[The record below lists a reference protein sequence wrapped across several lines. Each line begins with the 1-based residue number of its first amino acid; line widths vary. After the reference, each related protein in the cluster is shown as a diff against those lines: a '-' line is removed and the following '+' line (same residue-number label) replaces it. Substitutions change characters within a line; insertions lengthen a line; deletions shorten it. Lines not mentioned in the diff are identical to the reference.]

1 MSVLSS
7 LLSAYARLP
16 DAPPMGMSREKIG
29 AVMALNPDGTV
40 AGLHDVRDL
49 SGKKPAPARLQVPQ
63 PVKRTAGISP
73 NFLWDKT
80 AYALGV
86 TAGTGKRT
94 ADEHAAFRARHA
106 DWLAGSDDEG
116 LLAFTRF
123 LDRWR
128 PEDFTWDATLL
139 DQNVIFVLESDRMAR
154 IWLHDRPAARALW
167 DDLRGAAGGGAVR
180 CLASGRR
187 GPVARLH
194 PSIKGVW
201 GAQSAGA
208 SLVSFNLDA
217 FTSYGHEQGD
227 NAPVSEE
234 SAFAYTAALNRL
246 LAKGSGNRVQVGD
259 ASVVFWA
266 DTDDAMAAA
275 AANAMFAGYVEANP
289 AEEDAAAAR
298 DIALKLERIRK
309 GAPLAEV
316 EPALAAGVRF
326 TVLGLAPNAA
336 RLSVRFLVQ
345 DSFDH
350 IAIYYRQWQ
359 SDIAVEP
366 LLTGGP
372 GSIFRQLC
380 ELLTQPQKR
389 RLSYKEAD
397 EYIRKYIAKL
407 AGEYFRAILTG
418 GRYPMTLLTTTLIRI
433 RADGRINDPRV
444 GMMKAV
450 LIRNF
455 DMEVPMALN
464 PEFDNTGYQLGR
476 LFAVYEQIQYS
487 ALGSVNASI
496 RDKYYGSASATPQ
509 QVFGMLDKGAQ
520 THLSKVAKQNKGR
533 AVNLERALHEVMDR
547 LVADDSTFPKSL
559 AARDQALFALGYH
572 HQRSAMLP
580 KKTDDTPESPEVTE

>member
-7 LLSAYARLP
+7 LLGAYARLP

-29 AVMALNPDGTV
+29 AVMSLNPDGTV
-40 AGLHDVRDL
+40 AGLHDLRDTSVR
-49 SGKKPAPARLQVPQ
+49 KPAPALLLVPQ
-63 PVKRTAGISP
+63 PVKRTAGIAP

-86 TAGTGKRT
+86 TAGEGRRT

-106 DWLAGSDDEG
+106 EWLAGTQDQG
-116 LLAFTRF
+116 LLAFVRF

-128 PEDFTWDATLL
+128 PEDFTGDAALL
-139 DQNVIFVLESDRMAR
+139 DQNIIFALESDRMAR
-154 IWLHDRPAARALW
+154 VWLHDRPAARALW
-167 DDLRGAAGGGAVR
+167 DELRGASGGGAAR

-234 SAFAYTAALNRL
+234 SAFAYTAALNRF
-246 LAKGSGNRVQVGD
+246 LARGSGNRVQVGD

-266 DTDDAMAAA
+266 DTDDAAAA
-275 AANAMFAGYVEANP
+275 AAADAMFAGYVNADP
-289 AEEDAAAAR
+289 AKEDAAAAR
-298 DIALKLERIRK
+298 EIAVKLERIRK

-345 DSFDH
+345 DSFGE
-350 IAIYYRQWQ
+350 ITRNYQRFQ
-359 SDIAVEP
+359 SDIRVETGQDQPFSLFLHLVELAV
-366 LLTGGP
+366 L
-372 GSIFRQLC
+372 
-380 ELLTQPQKR
+380 
-389 RLSYKEAD
+389 
-397 EYIRKYIAKL
+397 RKAENVPPNL
-407 AGEYFRAILTG
+407 AGDWMRAILTST
-418 GRYPMTLLTTTLIRI
+418 RYPLTLLTTTLMRI

-455 DMEVPMALN
+455 DMEVPMALD
-464 PEFDNTGYQLGR
+464 PEYDNTGYRLGR
-476 LFAVYEQIQYS
+476 LFAVYEQIQYA

-520 THLSKVAKQNKGR
+520 VHLSKVGKQNRGR
-533 AVNLERALHEVMDR
+533 AVNLERVLRDLMDG
-547 LVADDSTFPKSL
+547 LAASDETFPKSL
-559 AARDQALFALGYH
+559 PARDQALFALGYH
-572 HQRSAMLP
+572 HQRSSMMP
-580 KKTDDTPESPEVTE
+580 KKAENIPDNAEVTDE